1 VGRVF
6 GFFKDSLA
14 DVKRVLD
21 MNKIGE
27 RWTKEEIAKLVKLM
41 ELKRPVSDI
50 ADELGRCE
58 KGVKT
63 KYRRV
68 MKGR

>member
-1 VGRVF
+1 
-6 GFFKDSLA
+6 
-14 DVKRVLD
+14 

-27 RWTKEEIAKLVKLM
+27 RWTEKEISKLVQLMKL
-41 ELKRPVSDI
+41 EVPVSDI
-50 ADELGRCE
+50 ADQLGRCE

-68 MKGR
+68 TKGR

>member
-1 VGRVF
+1 
-6 GFFKDSLA
+6 
-14 DVKRVLD
+14 

-27 RWTKEEIAKLVKLM
+27 RWTEIEVAKLVELM
-41 ELKRPVSDI
+41 RLETPVSDI
-50 ADELGRCE
+50 ANALGRCE

-68 MKGR
+68 TKGR

>member
-1 VGRVF
+1 
-6 GFFKDSLA
+6 
-14 DVKRVLD
+14 

-27 RWTKEEIAKLVKLM
+27 RWTANEIAKLVDLM
-41 ELKRPVSDI
+41 EREIPISEI
-50 ADELGRCE
+50 ANELGRCE

-68 MKGR
+68 TKGR

>member
-1 VGRVF
+1 
-6 GFFKDSLA
+6 
-14 DVKRVLD
+14 

-27 RWTKEEIAKLVKLM
+27 RWTKEEISKLVELM

-68 MKGR
+68 TKER